1 MDEQLNARE
10 QGDIKHNEGAA
21 NPGGNGFGSHGEA
34 RPAGRIERIKAWVS
48 DHRRESWPSWVWW
61 PCFSCCWD

>member
-34 RPAGRIERIKAWVS
+34 RPAGRIERI
-48 DHRRESWPSWVWW
+48 RLG
-61 PCFSCCWD
+61 

>member
-21 NPGGNGFGSHGEA
+21 NPGGNGF
-34 RPAGRIERIKAWVS
+34 AGTNV
-48 DHRRESWPSWVWW
+48 
-61 PCFSCCWD
+61 

>member
-21 NPGGNGFGSHGEA
+21 NPGGNGFGSPGEA
-34 RPAGRIERIKAWVS
+34 RPAGRIEAPTLRQQS
-48 DHRRESWPSWVWW
+48 RST
-61 PCFSCCWD
+61 